1 MVTKLMRMKFLV
13 LSVSLFALFTISIV
27 AFAAQNDSLRRNEID
42 WDAVAADIGY
52 NADGA
57 SLAPRQG
64 FVTTIVVTMTLDL
77 ESGSNTQ
84 TCGYDVGVFAAPPDG
99 ICTFRR
105 AIRDAA
111 ARPPEDRPILIAFDI
126 PTTDPNYNAQLNT
139 FTLQI
144 EDPLPPLE
152 TESILDDTG
161 NVSIDGSTQPIGRT
175 NGPSIIINTNE
186 HSLEI
191 ESTGNLINDIAFKG
205 GGIINVKE
213 DGNTIQNI
221 WMGLADDGQ
230 SIHFRDPNDRVRMA
244 GGGIRLASNDNKV
257 TSSVIS
263 GAFARAIDIDG
274 GDNNLINNN
283 NIGTLADGTVPAV
296 SEQSECVRSLF
307 YDPNNHYGGWGISLS
322 GSNNTISNNRIA
334 GLHILQ
340 TANTTPPMA
349 LEIFGDGHTITRNFI
364 GQDSGNNPVG
374 VCGQGI
380 KVSGSNTDIVENFIV
395 RSRKGFEGPED
406 AAILASDSSP
416 TFGGIRVQRNLVTDG
431 PEKIYEFGPGIPS
444 LLRLFPAPQLT
455 SYDEYD
461 IAGWS
466 NCPGCTIDIYLDD
479 LDEQEETTLYVGSTT
494 ADNNGNF
501 AYTMP
506 FLLASEEAI
515 RTQSTTNSFNV
526 IGNYP
531 DGTSTQ
537 FSQLFKPL
545 ETLNVTSSTEFALG
559 GEVIT
564 FTLNA
569 GLVGATTPVTFTVSA
584 TDLSEP
590 ILFVSEST
598 SAEAYISWPSEGI
611 KTVSVVADN
620 GFSSVTDSV
629 EVEVIVLPQP
639 PTPTPTSTPGSGPSP
654 TPGSSSTPGATSTPG
669 GTSTPGSTPAPTA
682 TPGPSETPD
691 PTAGDQFIFLPF
703 INR

>member
-1 MVTKLMRMKFLV
+1 MVNKFSRTKFLF
-13 LSVSLFALFTISIV
+13 LIVSLFVLSTISIV
-27 AFAAQNDSLRRNEID
+27 AFGAQNDSISRSEID
-42 WDAVAADIGY
+42 WNAAAADIGY
-52 NADGA
+52 NAAA
-57 SLAPRQG
+57 STVAPRQA
-64 FVTTIVVTMTLDL
+64 FVTTLVVTNTLDL
-77 ESGSNTQ
+77 ESDSNTQ

-139 FTLQI
+139 FTIQI

-152 TESILDDTG
+152 TASVLDMTG
-161 NVSIDGSTQPIGRT
+161 NVSIDGSTQPIGRSG
-175 NGPSIIINTNE
+175 GPAIIINTNE
-186 HSLEI
+186 YSLEI
-191 ESTGNLINDIAFKG
+191 ESTGNLINDLAFKG

-244 GGGIRLASNDNKV
+244 GGGIRLASNNNKV

-283 NIGTLADGTVPAV
+283 NIGTLAGGVVPAV
-296 SEQSECVRSLF
+296 PEQSQCVRSLF
-307 YDPNNHYGGWGISLS
+307 YDPTNHYGGWGISLS

-340 TANTTPPMA
+340 TENSTPPMA

-380 KVSGSNTDIVENFIV
+380 KVSGSNTEIIENFIV

-416 TFGGIRVQRNLVTDG
+416 TFGGIRVQRNMVMDG

-479 LDEQEETTLYVGSTT
+479 LDELEETTLYIGSTT
-494 ADNNGNF
+494 ADNNGDF

-515 RTQSTTNSFNV
+515 RTQSTTNSFNA

-531 DGTSTQ
+531 SGTSTQ

-545 ETLNVTSSTEFALG
+545 ETLNVAASTEFALG

-564 FTLNA
+564 FTLEA
-569 GLVGATTPVTFTVSA
+569 GLVGATTPVTFTVNA

-590 ILFVSEST
+590 LLFVAETT
-598 SAEAYISWPSEGI
+598 SAEAYISWTTEGI
-611 KTVSVVADN
+611 KTISVEANN
-620 GFSSVTDSV
+620 GFSTVTDSV

-639 PTPTPTSTPGSGPSP
+639 PTATPSSTPGSGPSP
-654 TPGSSSTPGATSTPG
+654 TPEPSGTPGATSTPEP
-669 GTSTPGSTPAPTA
+669 TSTPGPSP
-682 TPGPSETPD
+682 TPGPTETPD
-691 PTAGDQFIFLPF
+691 PSAGDRFIFLPF